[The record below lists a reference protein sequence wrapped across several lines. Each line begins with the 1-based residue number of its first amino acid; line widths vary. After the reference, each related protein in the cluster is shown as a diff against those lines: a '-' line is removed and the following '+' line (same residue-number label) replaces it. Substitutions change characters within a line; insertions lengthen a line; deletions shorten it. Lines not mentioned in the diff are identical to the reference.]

1 MGKREACDPTL
12 VKMAEEEPVSSEATG
27 GGRGRGGEGFGCQY
41 DSVLNIFIDLQKRI
55 MTFGWKLSQR
65 KPHRRTALPERG
77 PDQNTPYI
85 SKKNIF
91 LNTKW
96 HHPPLSA

>member
-27 GGRGRGGEGFGCQY
+27 GGRGRGGGGFGCQY